1 MCHRSLVF
9 KRYKSRLVP
18 RRKRIP
24 TINLSFPI
32 SIDRGRKKMEQF
44 EPVTHVLFDMDGLL
58 LDSEEIYSR
67 AIQEVSDRHGG
78 KAFTWELKVRQMGLV
93 SADLAALVVK
103 ELQLPIT
110 TEEYL
115 AEVGPVN
122 VRLFPSANLMPGAE
136 RLLRHLH
143 SKGVHIAV
151 ATSSSR
157 ENFEL
162 KTTHHGGVFQ
172 LFKHIVTGSSDPE
185 VKAGKPAPDIF
196 LICASRF
203 PEPAP
208 HPSKC
213 LVFEDAPN
221 GVKAAR
227 AAGMQVVMVPDPR
240 MDPLLTQ
247 EATLVLKSLEEFK
260 PELFGLPAFD

>member
-1 MCHRSLVF
+1 M
-9 KRYKSRLVP
+9 
-18 RRKRIP
+18 
-24 TINLSFPI
+24 
-32 SIDRGRKKMEQF
+32 GQF
-44 EPVTHVLFDMDGLL
+44 QPVTHVLFDMDGLL
-58 LDSEEIYSR
+58 LDTEDLYTIATQEI
-67 AIQEVSDRHGG
+67 VSQYG
-78 KAFTWELKVRQMGLV
+78 KDYTWEIKTTVMGFIGRDV
-93 SADLAALVVK
+93 AVALVEK
-103 ELQLPIT
+103 MQLPMT
-110 TEEYL
+110 PDEYL
-115 AEVGPVN
+115 LATSEVLCK
-122 VRLFPSANLMPGAE
+122 LFPTCKLLPGAE

-143 SKGVHIAV
+143 SKGVHIAL

-157 ENFEL
+157 ENYEL
-162 KTTHHGGVFQ
+162 KTTHHGSVFQ

-185 VKAGKPAPDIF
+185 VKHGKPAPDIF

-208 HPSKC
+208 HPSNC

-247 EATLVLKSLEEFK
+247 EATLVLKSLEDFK
-260 PELFGLPAFD
+260 PELFGLPAYD